1 MNNFLEDLSTLKL
14 PPLAEGAHILPEYG
28 LCAMEM
34 VAYMERLEHS
44 DSPACTCPVIAAYV
58 RQLNDLM
65 PAEEREKLKPYLSR
79 LVGTVSSQH
88 TLARAEYFA
97 WAAIRQFAPIA
108 LRASGINAEADL
120 LEHFSGTLADA
131 ARAANAIRADAAA
144 ANAAADAAAT
154 ANAIR
159 AAANAAADAAAANA
173 IRADAAAA
181 NAIRADADAA
191 ADAARAAAYAAANAA
206 ANDACAA
213 HGGNSGNFDLALEV
227 LDGALKIGPSTGFTN
242 YTTERAKKLE
252 TIGE

>member
-1 MNNFLEDLSTLKL
+1 MNNFLEDLITLKL
-14 PPLAEGAHILPEYG
+14 PPLAGGAHLSPEYG

-79 LVGTVSSQH
+79 LVGTVSSQYA
-88 TLARAEYFA
+88 LARAEYFA
-97 WAAIRQFAPIA
+97 WAAIRQFAPIV

-120 LEHFSGTLADA
+120 LEHFSGTLDDA
-131 ARAANAIRADAAA
+131 ARA
-144 ANAAADAAAT
+144 

-159 AAANAAADAAAANA
+159 AAANAAANAACAAAADA
-173 IRADAAAA
+173 ARVAADAAADAAA
-181 NAIRADADAA
+181 NDADAA
-191 ADAARAAAYAAANAA
+191 ADAGYAAGYAAAYAGYAAR
-206 ANDACAA
+206 AA
-213 HGGNSGNFDLALEV
+213 HGDNSGNFDLALEV

-252 TIGE
+252 TIGG

>member
-1 MNNFLEDLSTLKL
+1 MNNFLEDLTTLKL
-14 PPLAEGAHILPEYG
+14 PPLVEGAHLSPEYG

-108 LRASGINAEADL
+108 LRARGINAEADL

-131 ARAANAIRADAAA
+131 ARAANAIRAAANAAA
-144 ANAAADAAAT
+144 AATAIRVAADAAADAAA
-154 ANAIR
+154 N
-159 AAANAAADAAAANA
+159 
-173 IRADAAAA
+173 
-181 NAIRADADAA
+181 DADAA
-191 ADAARAAAYAAANAA
+191 ADAGYAAGYAAAYAGYAAR
-206 ANDACAA
+206 AA
-213 HGGNSGNFDLALEV
+213 HGDNSGNFDLALEV

-252 TIGE
+252 TIGG